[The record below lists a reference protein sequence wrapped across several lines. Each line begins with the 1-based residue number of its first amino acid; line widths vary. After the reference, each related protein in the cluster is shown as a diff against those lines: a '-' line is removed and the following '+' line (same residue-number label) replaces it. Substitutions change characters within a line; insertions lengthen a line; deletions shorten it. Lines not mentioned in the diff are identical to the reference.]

1 MEESVNMDNLFSA
14 TLLSL
19 EEKIN
24 YLDSSD
30 RSLLDNI
37 ANHLLMTHE
46 LLQNHRTCSRGVK
59 HESLDFGEPDA
70 GNYLGNH
77 H

>member
-1 MEESVNMDNLFSA
+1 MDNFISA
-14 TLLSL
+14 TLLPL

-24 YLDSSD
+24 LLDSSD

-37 ANHLLMTHE
+37 TNHLLMTHE
-46 LLQNHRTCSRGVK
+46 LLQNHRNCSMGLD
-59 HESLDFGEPDA
+59 HESLGDRGSETKD
-70 GNYLGNH
+70 YLGNH

>member
-1 MEESVNMDNLFSA
+1 MNNFISA

-24 YLDSSD
+24 MLDDND
-30 RSLLDNI
+30 RRLLDEM

-46 LLQNHRTCSRGVK
+46 LLQNHRDCNRRPNQAPGYWADEV
-59 HESLDFGEPDA
+59 DPD
-70 GNYLGNH
+70 YLGNH

>member
-1 MEESVNMDNLFSA
+1 MDNFISA

-30 RSLLDNI
+30 RNLLDNI

-46 LLQNHRTCSRGVK
+46 LLQNHRSCSRGFD
-59 HESLDFGEPDA
+59 HENLGACRPQTKD
-70 GNYLGNH
+70 YLGNH

>member
-1 MEESVNMDNLFSA
+1 MEDYFSA

-19 EEKIN
+19 EEKIG
-24 YLDSSD
+24 
-30 RSLLDNI
+30 LLDGNDRRLLDEI

-46 LLQNHRTCSRGVK
+46 LLQNHRSCGR
-59 HESLDFGEPDA
+59 DFNQAPGYWADLAEKA
-70 GNYLGNH
+70 GYLGNH

>member
-1 MEESVNMDNLFSA
+1 MDDYISA

-24 YLDSSD
+24 YLDSTD
-30 RSLLDNI
+30 RRLLDDI

-46 LLQNHRTCSRGVK
+46 LLQNHRDCNRDYNQAPGYSAPKTDPG
-59 HESLDFGEPDA
+59 
-70 GNYLGNH
+70 YMGNH

>member
-1 MEESVNMDNLFSA
+1 MDNFISA

-19 EEKIN
+19 EEKI
-24 YLDSSD
+24 YLLDSSD
-30 RSLLDNI
+30 RSLLDNM

-46 LLQNHRTCSRGVK
+46 LLQNHRNCSRGLD
-59 HESLDFGEPDA
+59 HESRGDWGSETRD
-70 GNYLGNH
+70 YLGNH

>member
-1 MEESVNMDNLFSA
+1 MNDYISA

-24 YLDSSD
+24 LLDSSD
-30 RSLLDNI
+30 RQLLDQI
-37 ANHLLMTHE
+37 TNHILMTHE
-46 LLQNHRTCSRGVK
+46 LLQNHRECRKTFNQAPGYWAEQV
-59 HESLDFGEPDA
+59 EDPD
-70 GNYLGNH
+70 YMGNH